1 MKFTITAR
9 VTGAKYF
16 NDSVEGQ
23 HYDKTT
29 LYIETDLDDGNGRCF
44 GKCTMPYEWGS
55 SENYAKISHLKQAF
69 EADVTFEQ
77 VTTGKAQKMR
87 VVDLKPKARA
97 AAGAV

>member
-1 MKFTITAR
+1 
-9 VTGAKYF
+9 
-16 NDSVEGQ
+16 
-23 HYDKTT
+23 
-29 LYIETDLDDGNGRCF
+29 
-44 GKCTMPYEWGS
+44 MPYEWGS